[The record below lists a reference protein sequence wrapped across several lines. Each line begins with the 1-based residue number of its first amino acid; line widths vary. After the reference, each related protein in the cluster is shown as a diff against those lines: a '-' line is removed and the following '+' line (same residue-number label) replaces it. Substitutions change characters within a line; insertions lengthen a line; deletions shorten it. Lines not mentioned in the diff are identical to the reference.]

1 MIENDVI
8 MVSIVK
14 KSELIVN
21 FLNVNSEIIII
32 LDVNKIIIEVIIII
46 VKEIKMVM
54 DINEIYRNIGIVMG
68 SLSINIMI
76 LDLNFK
82 VKIISRVNINTEII
96 VDSYQIFLG
105 IWIVVRNFIE
115 VNLNFEGDL
124 EEN

>member
-105 IWIVVRNFIE
+105 I
-115 VNLNFEGDL
+115 
-124 EEN
+124 